1 VRHGEAARG
10 AYVLRE
16 GAAEAV
22 VTLPGGEKLTVA
34 RLEAGGVFG
43 EMALVER
50 TPRLATVTS
59 ETDCGLLAFGRNTLL
74 DLIKASPD
82 FAVSLLGA
90 VSDRARFI
98 ASR

>member
-1 VRHGEAARG
+1 
-10 AYVLRE
+10 
-16 GAAEAV
+16 
-22 VTLPGGEKLTVA
+22 KLVE
-34 RLEAGGVFG
+34 RIGAGGVFG

-50 TPRLATVTS
+50 TPRLATVMS

>member
-1 VRHGEAARG
+1 VKNKIIGKIGKGEI
-10 AYVLRE
+10 
-16 GAAEAV
+16 
-22 VTLPGGEKLTVA
+22 
-34 RLEAGGVFG
+34 FG

-98 ASR
+98 ASRNN

>member
-1 VRHGEAARG
+1 VGEGDPRVR
-10 AYVLRE
+10 RE
-16 GAAEAV
+16 GGLNE
-22 VTLPGGEKLTVA
+22 
-34 RLEAGGVFG
+34 R
-43 EMALVER
+43 VER
-50 TPRLATVTS
+50 TPRLATVMS

-90 VSDRARFI
+90 VSERARFV